1 MASGAAIAAGFAG
14 ASGGI
19 LNSLYSIYRN
29 KVVDEREDTAIQ
41 RRVKDLEEAG
51 LNPLL
56 AAGQGAGSS
65 TGLSTS
71 FDTSGLGNAVQT
83 AFDLK
88 NQRETYKQNQLYTQ
102 LMENELMKSNLDNYV
117 YNQQMANTV
126 GIWSD
131 SMNSNRLALR
141 SYGRMGDLRSNNK
154 NAFGFLSTPFGGIN
168 TNKDVF
174 DEWSKSLRNGTRQ
187 NYNQSIFDLKT
198 QNYSN
203 YLNLTNQTLQPLLDV
218 AGLAVPYKFKKLK

>member
-1 MASGAAIAAGFAG
+1 MALGAAIAGGLAA

-19 LNSLYSIYRN
+19 LNSLYSMYRN
-29 KVVDEREDTAIQ
+29 KVVDKREDTAIQ
-41 RRVKDLEEAG
+41 RRVKDLEAAG

-88 NQRETYKQNQLYTQ
+88 NQRETYKQNQLYTK
-102 LMENELMKSNLDNYV
+102 LMEVQLHDSLGQSYLQTEMNKVLNGMYISGQPFSKFDKFGNFKNYNYGYDIDIDNY
-117 YNQQMANTV
+117 
-126 GIWSD
+126 D
-131 SMNSNRLALR
+131 R
-141 SYGRMGDLRSNNK
+141 
-154 NAFGFLSTPFGGIN
+154 FIN
-168 TNKDVF
+168 TLKNQTK
-174 DEWSKSLRNGTRQ
+174 Q